1 MGGYSVFRK
10 YLSRI
15 KRQKTARIKFCREF
29 CKRKLKDF
37 YKTSCFL
44 NVILRHTHKSFSK
57 ISGRR
62 RFSLTANIG
71 TFTAA
76 QKRPAGQNPPE
87 TKKRARRKKEQANG
101 RFH

>member
-15 KRQKTARIKFCREF
+15 KYQKTARIKFCREF

-44 NVILRHTHKSFSK
+44 NAILGYAHNIRLK
-57 ISGRR
+57 ISDKR

-71 TFTAA
+71 TFAAA

-87 TKKRARRKKEQANG
+87 TKKKSAP
-101 RFH
+101 